1 MRAPNKLPLIFIV
14 ALAITSAC
22 ASSRLPE
29 TRVDA
34 KSTESQPQQT
44 STAVAAIVKA
54 KKANLR
60 DAPSRSANI
69 VSTVNE
75 GDLLSLTAAV
85 QVGPWYEIRD
95 SRTGTES
102 WIHGSTIALLRT
114 SETNESSATW
124 SKVNQTTS
132 SSAQRLRRVSPPASN
147 TSPPPVSSSPRAS
160 GKSYVNVDGV
170 RVPSPVFSDTRPAG
184 TSARCR
190 DGSYSFSRNR
200 RGTCSHHGGV
210 AVWY

>member
-1 MRAPNKLPLIFIV
+1 MRTPIKSLLLLSV
-14 ALAITSAC
+14 ALLALTSAC
-22 ASSRLPE
+22 ASSRLPV
-29 TRVDA
+29 TRVEA
-34 KSTESQPQQT
+34 KSTETQPQQT
-44 STAVAAIVKA
+44 SVVAAIVKA

-75 GDLLSLTAAV
+75 GDLLSLMAAV
-85 QVGPWYEIRD
+85 PEGPWYEIRD
-95 SRTGTES
+95 SRTGTEG

-114 SETNESSATW
+114 SEASESSARSSPVT
-124 SKVNQTTS
+124 QTTS
-132 SSAQRLRRVSPPASN
+132 SSTQRPHRVSPPASN
-147 TSPPPVSSSPRAS
+147 ISPPLASITPRS

-170 RVPSPVFSDTRPAG
+170 RVPSPVFSDSRPAG
-184 TSARCR
+184 ASARCR